1 VTDFRDEEQHRAVRN
16 RLLELARYD
25 QERGEY
31 AQPTFS
37 EPARVR
43 RARTLFDLA
52 LAIWNGDSQL
62 PQGMLVQLDKDTR
75 TMVGDLLA
83 DLGAAD
89 PVHVDRWLEN
99 TKAFFAPRD
108 GAR

>member
-1 VTDFRDEEQHRAVRN
+1 MTDFRDEEQHRAVCN
-16 RLLELARYD
+16 RLLELAHYD

-31 AQPTFS
+31 AHPSFS
-37 EPARVR
+37 APARVR

-75 TMVGDLLA
+75 TMVGDLLG

-89 PVHVDRWLEN
+89 PGHVDRWLEN
-99 TKAFFAPRD
+99 TQAFFGTEGGP
-108 GAR
+108 

>member
-1 VTDFRDEEQHRAVRN
+1 VTDFRDEEQHRAVCN
-16 RLLELARYD
+16 RLLEFARYD

-31 AQPTFS
+31 AQPSFS

-62 PQGMLVQLDKDTR
+62 SQGMLVQLDKDTR

-89 PVHVDRWLEN
+89 PAHVDRWLEN
-99 TKAFFAPRD
+99 THAFF
-108 GAR
+108 GAEGGP

>member
-1 VTDFRDEEQHRAVRN
+1 MTDFRDEEQHRAVCN

-31 AQPTFS
+31 AQPSFS
-37 EPARVR
+37 EPARVQ

-89 PVHVDRWLEN
+89 PAYVDRWLEN
-99 TKAFFAPRD
+99 THAFFGTEGGP
-108 GAR
+108 